1 MTELNSESTNPFE
14 AYVEWIRGF
23 SAQLQRIGAKT
34 DFIIDDFIEIGVDRV
49 TPVINFNLGGRVKDN
64 QEQVTYL
71 VCQVRVRVFRED
83 FGFWDKFLEFSFDT
97 DSDSDSITAQNTF
110 LILNQI
116 VKEAKNALLN
126 DKDIES
132 IATLIKLKVPP
143 LSQANLDVSHALV
156 GGSLAMRIT
165 CPSLFTPKAIWQVTA
180 RVNRDFL
187 DNHFIDCSAFETY
200 DTAQLPQHVGSIDKQ
215 FVNSYENLIRKA
227 FQSFEDLKNDGF
239 NL

>member
-1 MTELNSESTNPFE
+1 MTELNSASLNPFE
-14 AYVEWIRGF
+14 IYVEWMRGF
-23 SAQLQRIGAKT
+23 SAQLQRIGAKV
-34 DFIIDDFIEIGVDRV
+34 DYVVDDIVELGVDRV
-49 TPVINFNLGGRVKDN
+49 NPVITFNMGGRVKDM

-71 VCQVRVRVFRED
+71 VCQMRIRVFRED
-83 FGFWDKFLEFSFDT
+83 FQFWDKFLDFSFDT
-97 DSDSDSITAQNTF
+97 NSDPDSITTQSTF
-110 LILNQI
+110 SIIKQI
-116 VKEAKNALLN
+116 VEEAKNTLSA

-132 IATLIKLKVPP
+132 IATLIKLKIPP
-143 LSQANLDVSHALV
+143 LSQANLDVSHSLV

-165 CPSLFTPKAIWQVTA
+165 CPSLFTPKAIWQVTV

-200 DTAQLPQHVGSIDKQ
+200 DTAQLPRHVGSVDKQ